1 MKIKRIILIA
11 AVTLGLAALA
21 LAVAVPAVLGDD
33 APKVFGNVGTS
44 AGY

>member
-11 AVTLGLAALA
+11 VVTLGLAALA
-21 LAVAVPAVLGDD
+21 LAVAVPEVLGDD
-33 APKVFGNVGTS
+33 AQKVFGNVGTS

>member
-11 AVTLGLAALA
+11 VVTLGLAALA
-21 LAVAVPAVLGDD
+21 LAVVAPGVL
-33 APKVFGNVGTS
+33 GNVGSS